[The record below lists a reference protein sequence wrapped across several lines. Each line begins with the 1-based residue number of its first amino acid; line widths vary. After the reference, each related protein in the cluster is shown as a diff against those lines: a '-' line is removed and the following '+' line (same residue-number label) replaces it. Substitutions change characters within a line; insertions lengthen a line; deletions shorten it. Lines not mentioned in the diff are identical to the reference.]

1 MKFNKRFIS
10 FFIVL
15 GFTFWVLLMLFNCSS
30 KQHVVSEKS
39 TKDAINSEKLNFK
52 SKLKNENSLMF
63 KNNYPYSTNSNII
76 KHDYFTL
83 SYNEEHE
90 QAEWVAYRLK
100 STSFS
105 GVNRTNDYR
114 EDPSVSSGSASPYD
128 YRKSG
133 YDRGHLASAESMSK
147 NYTAMSESFY
157 MSNMSPQDPG
167 FNRGIW
173 KRIESKVRYWT
184 ELSDSLHIVT
194 GPLLKN
200 PVKKIGKNRVSVPN
214 AFYKT
219 ILVYKK
225 GKMTGFAFLVPNV
238 KSNQSIYKYL
248 TTINEIENLTDIDFY
263 PNLNRQEENS
273 IENNKSI
280 KSLFLVN

>member
-1 MKFNKRFIS
+1 
-10 FFIVL
+10 
-15 GFTFWVLLMLFNCSS
+15 MLFNCSS

-39 TKDAINSEKLNFK
+39 TKNAINSEKLNFK
-52 SKLKNENSLMF
+52 SKLKNENSLTF

-76 KHDYFTL
+76 THDYFKL
-83 SYNEEHE
+83 SYKEEHE
-90 QAEWVAYRLK
+90 QAEWVAYKLK
-100 STSFS
+100 ATSFS

-128 YRKSG
+128 YINSG

-147 NYTAMSESFY
+147 NYTAMSESFF
-157 MSNMSPQDPG
+157 MSNISPQDPS

-173 KRIESKVRYWT
+173 KKIENKVRYWT
-184 ELSDSLHIVT
+184 ELSDSLFVVT
-194 GPLLKN
+194 GPLLNN
-200 PVKKIGKNRVSVPN
+200 PIKKIGKNNVSVPN

-225 GKMTGFAFLVPNV
+225 GKMTGFAFLVPNK
-238 KSNQSIYKYL
+238 KSDQSIYKYL
-248 TTINEIENLTDIDFY
+248 TTINDIEHLTDIDFY

-280 KSLFLVN
+280 KSLFLRN